1 MAGRNPDA
9 SKPNRGIDG
18 SVTNDF
24 TNPVGSVGNSSYR
37 EGPIRT
43 DRNYT
48 VYGEGGKIRHQ
59 GNFNNSNPYFE
70 QLMLASNNQDKDALY
85 ELAVQWEADYAN
97 LNEQRDY
104 NREVLEEQREYDSP
118 VNQIARAR
126 AAGINPDISGSSGSG
141 SGSGSQ
147 AQMQIPAMAD
157 QTGQTKFSN
166 AYDNANL
173 AIQGIN
179 TAVSA
184 VSSVVG
190 LGNSVIQGIDI
201 LSTLPSRIKLQQSS
215 ANLHN
220 AEANSINQ
228 LLPEKVTGAKL
239 SNAGTI
245 LDNASKTVNN
255 IGEMASWFT
264 NESTDDQMSSV
275 FNTLGFSAEQ
285 IPGLIS
291 GVREFQSNPKMQE
304 YYVRNKT
311 AARDAAAR
319 DRIYTDKIMEN
330 LYSGAVKE
338 RMAEQRYK
346 TVSSNFQT
354 SLMEAL
360 NEQNYAE
367 LSADATI
374 LDLQTNM
381 SSDELQAAIIA
392 QDLES
397 FMQVFQDRDT
407 AIARLETISSDIE
420 KKCKEQGRE
429 PNEVERATI
438 DANRVEIMRLQAAR
452 SEEVYGLYDI
462 LQGAIASQT
471 LLDANV
477 KDNGKFKR
485 GHGQINRLNQS
496 LNAIMGK
503 YLDGEMSYED
513 LGQQIYDNVLRGIYT
528 LNKSASTGNDIV
540 RSGSSGEGKIDW
552 KKAAQLARTLGALVK
567 N

>member
-1 MAGRNPDA
+1 MNTFIEP
-9 SKPNRGIDG
+9 IG
-18 SVTNDF
+18 SVPSDNVDLPTSSNDSYQ
-24 TNPVGSVGNSSYR
+24 VVGQGGSV
-37 EGPIRT
+37 
-43 DRNYT
+43 
-48 VYGEGGKIRHQ
+48 RHT
-59 GNFNNSNPYFE
+59 GNFSPNNPYLA
-70 QLMLASNNQDKDALY
+70 QLKVANKNQDKDALY
-85 ELAVQWEADYAN
+85 ELAIQWEADYAN

-104 NREVLEEQREYDSP
+104 NRSVLEEQREYDSP
-118 VNQIARAR
+118 INQIARAR
-126 AAGINPDISGSSGSG
+126 AAGINPDIAGASGSGSSGS
-141 SGSGSQ
+141 S

-166 AYDNANL
+166 AYDNTNL
-173 AIQGIN
+173 ALQGIN

-215 ANLHN
+215 ANLRN

-228 LLPEKVTGAKL
+228 LLPEQVTGAKL

-264 NESTDDQMSSV
+264 NESTDDQMTNV
-275 FNTLGFSAEQ
+275 FSTLGFGADQ

-304 YYVRNKT
+304 YYTRNKT
-311 AARDAAAR
+311 AARDAAVR
-319 DRIYTDKIMEN
+319 DRVYTDQIMKN

-367 LSADATI
+367 LSADAAVI
-374 LDLQTNM
+374 DLQTNI
-381 SSDELQAAIIA
+381 SADELQAAIIA

-397 FMQVFQDRDT
+397 FMQVFKDRDT
-407 AIARLETISSDIE
+407 AISKLETISSDIE

-429 PNEVERATI
+429 PNEIEQATI

-477 KDNGKFKR
+477 KDNGKLKR
-485 GHGQINRLNQS
+485 GSGQVNRLNQS

-528 LNKSASTGNDIV
+528 LNKTASTGNDIA
-540 RSGSSGEGKIDW
+540 RSGSSGEGNIDW
-552 KKAAQLARTLGALVK
+552 KKAAQLAKTLGALVK
-567 N
+567 

>member
-1 MAGRNPDA
+1 MNTFIEP
-9 SKPNRGIDG
+9 IG
-18 SVTNDF
+18 SVPSDNVDLPTSSNDSYQ
-24 TNPVGSVGNSSYR
+24 VVGQGGSV
-37 EGPIRT
+37 
-43 DRNYT
+43 
-48 VYGEGGKIRHQ
+48 RHT
-59 GNFNNSNPYFE
+59 GNFSPNNPYLA
-70 QLMLASNNQDKDALY
+70 QLKVANKNQDKDALY
-85 ELAVQWEADYAN
+85 ELAIQWEADYAN

-104 NREVLEEQREYDSP
+104 NRSVLEEQREYDSP
-118 VNQIARAR
+118 INQIARAR
-126 AAGINPDISGSSGSG
+126 AAGINPDIAGASGSGSSGS
-141 SGSGSQ
+141 S

-166 AYDNANL
+166 AYDNTNL
-173 AIQGIN
+173 ALQGIN

-215 ANLHN
+215 ANLRN

-228 LLPEKVTGAKL
+228 LLPEQVTGAKL

-245 LDNASKTVNN
+245 LDNAGKTVNN

-304 YYVRNKT
+304 YYTRNKT

-319 DRIYTDKIMEN
+319 DRVYTDEIMRN

-367 LSADATI
+367 LSADAAVI
-374 LDLQTNM
+374 DLQTNI
-381 SSDELQAAIIA
+381 SADELQAAIIA

-397 FMQVFQDRDT
+397 FMQVFKDRDT
-407 AIARLETISSDIE
+407 AISKLETISSDIE

-429 PNEVERATI
+429 PNEIEQATI

-477 KDNGKFKR
+477 KDNGKLKR
-485 GHGQINRLNQS
+485 GSGQVNRLNQS

-528 LNKSASTGNDIV
+528 LNKTASTGNDIA
-540 RSGSSGEGKIDW
+540 RSGSSGEGNIDW
-552 KKAAQLARTLGALVK
+552 KKAAQLAKTLGALVK
-567 N
+567 